1 MCVCVSAHIWAK
13 WPLTSVIYAHFEEG
27 VSGRGNAERKGR
39 VEAVRERGMEGGKG
53 KGKACA
59 PNQLAGPGQAKP
71 AMSCVVA
78 INLS

>member
-39 VEAVRERGMEGGKG
+39 VEAVREREREGEERGKG
-53 KGKACA
+53 RRVR
-59 PNQLAGPGQAKP
+59 LI
-71 AMSCVVA
+71 S
-78 INLS
+78 